1 MWSFR
6 ILLFLLCVNVVAAF
20 ALNAQTGGQYLFPG
34 VGYAHPLN
42 STGDADSYEENFN
55 SSGLVEQWDPQG
67 GYGFAGDLY
76 SGLNMFWTMFRFLF
90 DGVGMTLEWCGSF
103 IPVAQTSF
111 SYIAW
116 MLRTLTAAVAVVFVV
131 QMITGRDVE
140 SA

>member
-1 MWSFR
+1 
-6 ILLFLLCVNVVAAF
+6 
-20 ALNAQTGGQYLFPG
+20 
-34 VGYAHPLN
+34 
-42 STGDADSYEENFN
+42 
-55 SSGLVEQWDPQG
+55 
-67 GYGFAGDLY
+67 
-76 SGLNMFWTMFRFLF
+76 MFRFLF

-116 MLRTLTAAVAVVFVV
+116 MLRALTSAVAVVFVV